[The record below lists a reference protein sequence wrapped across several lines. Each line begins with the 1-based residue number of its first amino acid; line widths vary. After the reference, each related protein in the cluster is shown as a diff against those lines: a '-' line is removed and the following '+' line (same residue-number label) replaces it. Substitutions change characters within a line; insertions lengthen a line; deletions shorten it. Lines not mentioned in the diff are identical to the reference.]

1 MRIVIHYLGLRTE
14 VYHIVKIL
22 ALMWTQSQADN
33 KVIFELTLM
42 YGAII
47 GTEDYEFIC
56 LLQTNAPDSDLFDTR
71 PS

>member
-1 MRIVIHYLGLRTE
+1 
-14 VYHIVKIL
+14 
-22 ALMWTQSQADN
+22 MWTQSQADN